1 MMQWQQQG
9 LQGFLT
15 NGTMDEEHLAL
26 LLTRS
31 QLARELEEDERN
43 FSIWDDDLESEEGGE
58 MYDIREDADLF
69 ADAWL
74 DAGPIGSWFGD

>member
-1 MMQWQQQG
+1 MCCRIT
-9 LQGFLT
+9 LPLP
-15 NGTMDEEHLAL
+15 LPL
-26 LLTRS
+26 PLS

-43 FSIWDDDLESEEGGE
+43 FSIWDDDLESEEGGK

-69 ADAWL
+69 ADELL